1 VADKVPSDRAIVAN
15 RVAEL
20 VRAWGLCEVFGGDAE
35 RSPDG
40 RYYYVLFSRRSVL
53 DGLVRVYGPAYVLV
67 RYAGAHGEGTRVY
80 DSDDKATDFIRLA
93 FVEHKMDEAL
103 AIPEKSRL
111 RRIKHE

>member
-1 VADKVPSDRAIVAN
+1 
-15 RVAEL
+15 
-20 VRAWGLCEVFGGDAE
+20 
-35 RSPDG
+35 
-40 RYYYVLFSRRSVL
+40 
-53 DGLVRVYGPAYVLV
+53 
-67 RYAGAHGEGTRVY
+67 VY